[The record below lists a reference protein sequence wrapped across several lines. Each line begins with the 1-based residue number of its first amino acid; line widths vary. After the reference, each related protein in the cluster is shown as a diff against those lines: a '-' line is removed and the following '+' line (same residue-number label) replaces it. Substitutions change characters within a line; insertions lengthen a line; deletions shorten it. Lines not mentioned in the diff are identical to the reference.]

1 MREKRLN
8 QNRGTVLLIIKSLRR
23 IVPLFFIG
31 LSLSLTVNLYA
42 YDDGDFQVWNTD
54 VEEIQLKKDL
64 KLVFEQEF
72 RWANNACEFYYQHYD
87 AGLAYAL
94 NKTWTVGGGYRQIY
108 ARTAL
113 NKPWRAESD
122 PYLFFTYSGELAGF
136 KFDDRSRFEYQYYSF
151 QADTGRYRNKLTVKA
166 PWKFTKLEIQPFV
179 SEEFFIM
186 LGGDQGL
193 NQNRLSAGFAF
204 SIIKNLKAELYYML
218 LSAKSA
224 DLWKD
229 YNVLGTKIKLSF

>member
-8 QNRGTVLLIIKSLRR
+8 QNKGTVLLIIKSLKRT
-23 IVPLFFIG
+23 VPLFFIG

-54 VEEIQLKKDL
+54 VEEIQLKKNL

-72 RWANNACEFYYQHYD
+72 RWANNASEFYYQHYD
-87 AGLAYAL
+87 VGLAYAL
-94 NKTWTVGGGYRQIY
+94 NKSWTVGTGYRQIY

-113 NKPWRAESD
+113 NKPWWAESD
-122 PYLFFTYSGELAGF
+122 PYVFFTYFGELAGF

-179 SEEFFIM
+179 SEEIFVM
-186 LGGDQGL
+186 LGGDQGF
-193 NQNRLSAGFAF
+193 NQNRLSAGLVF
-204 SIIKNLKAELYYML
+204 SLLKNFKAELYYMF
-218 LSAKSA
+218 LSAKSVNV
-224 DLWKD
+224 WKD